1 MLIVDKTKAMYIGM
15 KGAKFFV
22 HITHE
27 HTENPMS
34 STIVLLELIW
44 NGKSGEYKTEDKCQ
58 LHFILAIMNYELN
71 PKTQLIII

>member
-1 MLIVDKTKAMYIGM
+1 MNIP
-15 KGAKFFV
+15 
-22 HITHE
+22 
-27 HTENPMS
+27 ENPMS